1 MQELSILINEQQYL
15 SCLLNNPDLLKT
27 EDVSYLTNDISK
39 TIFNTIQKLYKES
52 VSFNTTTILSECLKT
67 NKEVSTEIIETLKKQ
82 SIF

>member
-39 TIFNTIQKLYKES
+39 TIFNTIQKLYKEG
-52 VSFNTTTILSECLKT
+52 V
-67 NKEVSTEIIETLKKQ
+67 
-82 SIF
+82 